1 MALFPQDALNPG
13 VRRREVL
20 GWAAYD
26 FANSGYTTVVLTA
39 VFSAYFVGSV
49 AGGAPWA
56 TFAWTL
62 TLAAS
67 SLVVMLTMPALGAYA
82 DLRAAKK
89 RLLALSTLGCVLATA
104 ALAATG
110 PGDIAWAVVFV
121 ILSNICF
128 SYGESL
134 IAAFLPELAR
144 PSSLGRVSGWG
155 WSFGYFGGMLALGAS
170 LGYVL
175 WAQAQGLPA
184 AHFVPVTMV
193 LTAVLFAGAS
203 VLTFA
208 LLRERAQPQARRGDG
223 TDEVTAGLTGPVR
236 AGGGVASAL
245 AQLGRTWRQARR
257 YRDFTALLACAV
269 AYQAG
274 ISVVVA
280 LAAIYAEQALGFKQT
295 DTMVLIF
302 LVNIAAAAG
311 AFAWGYVQDRIGH
324 VRAIG
329 ITLVGWIVM
338 TLLAALA
345 TSPALFWVA
354 AVIAGLCMGS
364 SQSAGRALAGALAPE
379 RQRGEFFG
387 LWTFAIRL
395 SAIIG
400 PLTYG
405 LITLLSAGN
414 HRLAIFGTGLFFVL
428 GLVLLRAVDLP
439 RGIAA
444 AQEPAAR
451 VDERDRATA
460 G

>member
-1 MALFPQDALNPG
+1 MALFPQDALHPS
-13 VRRREVL
+13 VRKREVF
-20 GWAAYD
+20 GWAMYD

-39 VFSAYFVGSV
+39 VFSAYFVGGV
-49 AGGAPWA
+49 AQGASWA

-67 SLVVMLTMPALGAYA
+67 SLVVMVTMPALGAYA

-89 RLLALSTLGCVLATA
+89 RLLVLSTLGCVLATA
-104 ALAATG
+104 ALAGAG

-144 PSSLGRVSGWG
+144 PESLGRVSGWG
-155 WSFGYFGGMLALGAS
+155 WSFGYFGGMLALGLS

-175 WAQAQGLPA
+175 WAQAKGLPA
-184 AHFVPVTMV
+184 SHFVPVTMM
-193 LTAVLFAGAS
+193 LTAVIFAVAS
-203 VLTFA
+203 LATFS
-208 LLRERAQPQARRGDG
+208 LLRERAQPQAGGD
-223 TDEVTAGLTGPVR
+223 AASGLS
-236 AGGGVASAL
+236 ASL
-245 AQLGRTWRQARR
+245 AQLARTWHEARR
-257 YRDFTALLACAV
+257 FGDFRSLLACAV

-280 LAAIYAEQALGFKQT
+280 LAAVYAEQALGFKQI
-295 DTMVLIF
+295 DTMILIF
-302 LVNIAAAAG
+302 LVNIAAASG

-329 ITLVGWIVM
+329 LTLVGWIVM
-338 TLLAALA
+338 TVLAGLA
-345 TSPALFWVA
+345 TTPTLFWVA
-354 AVIAGLCMGS
+354 AVLAGLCMGS

-395 SAIIG
+395 SAIVG
-400 PLTYG
+400 PVTYG
-405 LITLLSAGN
+405 LITLLTDGN

-428 GLVLLRAVDLP
+428 GLVLLRAVDVQ

-444 AQEPAAR
+444 AQAA
-451 VDERDRATA
+451 DAQAGAQAPGGTQARA
-460 G
+460 